1 MKKLIKFLV
10 ALVLGLTI
18 FYAVIRRAGFI
29 TLKETAGLFFSLE
42 GLALIGLT
50 LLIWVVGIFRW
61 KTVLGCHGEKKS
73 FRELMGV
80 WAVGYTVDYLT
91 PVSLFGGEA
100 LRVYLTG
107 NVLNVDWE
115 KSFSSVIIDKI
126 LDGTFHVLFI
136 VTGVIIFLTY
146 GDFPEI
152 WIFWIVILAIFGLVV
167 ALTTF
172 YSRAI
177 SKKSILLLILGFFGL
192 EKTEVKATKN
202 GEFIFNTEGNVLR
215 FFSPSQS
222 FFWKG
227 VILSLIRHLL
237 FYARAVALIIL
248 LVGVYDPVKSIA
260 IQGMS
265 YLSML
270 LPLPAGLGGLEAIS
284 SFAFETMNL
293 GFERGAVFGMTW
305 RALDLVVCLLGVIFG
320 IKIAFTLFKLK
331 TFNFV
336 DRLFKR

>member
-10 ALVLGLTI
+10 ALGLGIVI
-18 FYAVIRRAGFI
+18 FYMVIRRAGLE
-29 TLKETAGLFFSLE
+29 TLEETNSLFFSLE
-42 GLALIGLT
+42 GFALIGIT
-50 LLIWVVGIFRW
+50 LLIWIVGVFRW
-61 KTVLGCHGEKKS
+61 KVVLGCHGEKKS

-80 WAVGYTVDYLT
+80 WTTGYTIDYLT

-107 NVLNVDWE
+107 NVLDVSWE

-126 LDGTFHVLFI
+126 LDGTFHILFM
-136 VTGVIIFLTY
+136 VAGVILFLTY

-152 WIFWIVILAIFGLVV
+152 WIFWIVVLAIFGLVI

-177 SKKSILLLILGFFGL
+177 SKKSVLLLILGFFGL
-192 EKTEVKATKN
+192 EKTDVKATKN

-227 VILSLIRHLL
+227 VFLSLLRHAL
-237 FYARAVALIIL
+237 FYARAVMLIVFL
-248 LVGVYDPVKSIA
+248 AGVFEPIKSLA

-284 SFAFETMNL
+284 SFSFQTMGL
-293 GFERGAVFGMTW
+293 GFEIGTIFGMTW
-305 RALDLVVCLLGVIFG
+305 RAVDLVICALGVVFGVKLAFKIFQ
-320 IKIAFTLFKLK
+320 LK
-331 TFNFV
+331 TFNFI
-336 DRLFKR
+336 DKLFKR